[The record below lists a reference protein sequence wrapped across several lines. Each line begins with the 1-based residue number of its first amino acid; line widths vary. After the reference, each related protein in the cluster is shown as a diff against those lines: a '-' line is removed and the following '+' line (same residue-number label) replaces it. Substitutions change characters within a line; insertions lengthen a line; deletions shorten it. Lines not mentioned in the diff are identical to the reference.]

1 MRRNSV
7 VSSAF
12 KRQEVT
18 TDVIRRYHNFAPF
31 VRRIGER
38 KAQTCAMAMF
48 QQPSCDAAPIL
59 LIRR

>member
-48 QQPSCDAAPIL
+48 QQPSDDSTLA
-59 LIRR
+59 